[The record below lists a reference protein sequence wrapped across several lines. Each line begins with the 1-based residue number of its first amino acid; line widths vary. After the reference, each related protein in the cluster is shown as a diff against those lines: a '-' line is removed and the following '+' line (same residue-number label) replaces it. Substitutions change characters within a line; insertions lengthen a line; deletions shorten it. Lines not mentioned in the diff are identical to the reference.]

1 VFKKILIANRG
12 EIACRVIRT
21 ARRMGI
27 VAAAIGLAG
36 AHAEAP
42 PAQPITIGTSLTIAS
57 KPLGESR
64 RVNVVL
70 PASYAKATGKQFP
83 VLYLI
88 DGGVDQDLLNV
99 AGVALN
105 GGIWGRSA
113 DAIIV
118 GIETKDRRRELVGPT
133 GDPELLKKYP
143 TAGSSAAFRA
153 FIRDEVKPLIER
165 NYRTSGQDAVIGES
179 LAGLFIVETY
189 MAEPALFDG
198 YAAIDPSLWWD
209 KEALSKLAATKIG
222 ARQKSRPLYIA
233 IAKEQSEEPAAVS
246 RVIAAVRADGA
257 RLCFNPRPDLT
268 HATIY
273 QQLSPQALQFL
284 LPPAEAPPAAFG
296 FEVSCS
302 PKS

>member
-1 VFKKILIANRG
+1 MSLLMFLPA
-12 EIACRVIRT
+12 
-21 ARRMGI
+21 
-27 VAAAIGLAG
+27 LAQIS
-36 AHAEAP
+36 ASASVP
-42 PAQPITIGTSLTIAS
+42 VSSQPISIGTSYTLSAP
-57 KPLGESR
+57 KLGEAR
-64 RVNVVL
+64 AVNVVL
-70 PASYAKATGKQFP
+70 PPSYAKGPAKRYP

-88 DGGVDQDLLNV
+88 DGGVEQDLLNV

-113 DAIIV
+113 EVIVV

-133 GDPELLKKYP
+133 QDPELLKKYP

-165 NYRTSGQDAVIGES
+165 NYRTNGQDAVIGES
-179 LAGLFIVETY
+179 LAGLFVVETY
-189 MAEPALFDG
+189 MAEPGLFDG
-198 YAAIDPSLWWD
+198 YGAIDPSLWWD

-222 ARQKSRPLYIA
+222 ARQNDRPLFIA
-233 IAKEQSEEPAAVS
+233 IAKEQSEEPAAVT
-246 RVIAAVRADGA
+246 RVVAAVRAEGG
-257 RLCFNPRPDLT
+257 RLCFNPRSDLT

-284 LPPAEAPPAAFG
+284 LPPAEAPPAEFG
-296 FEVSCS
+296 FEVTCS

>member
-1 VFKKILIANRG
+1 MSLLMFLPA
-12 EIACRVIRT
+12 
-21 ARRMGI
+21 
-27 VAAAIGLAG
+27 LAQIS
-36 AHAEAP
+36 ASASVP
-42 PAQPITIGTSLTIAS
+42 VSSQPISIGTSYTLSAP
-57 KPLGESR
+57 KLGEAR
-64 RVNVVL
+64 AVNVVL
-70 PASYAKATGKQFP
+70 PPSYAKSPAKRYP

-88 DGGVDQDLLNV
+88 DGGVEQDLLNV

-113 DAIIV
+113 EVIVV

-133 GDPELLKKYP
+133 QDPELFKKYP

-165 NYRTSGQDAVIGES
+165 NYRTNGQDAVIGES
-179 LAGLFIVETY
+179 LAGLFVVETY
-189 MAEPALFDG
+189 MAEPGLFDG
-198 YAAIDPSLWWD
+198 YGAIDPSLWWD

-222 ARQKSRPLYIA
+222 ARQNDRPLFIA
-233 IAKEQSEEPAAVS
+233 IAKEQSEEPAAVT
-246 RVIAAVRADGA
+246 RVVAAVRAEGG

-284 LPPAEAPPAAFG
+284 LPPAEAPPAEFG
-296 FEVSCS
+296 FEVTCS